1 MRGICDCG
9 PQKTI
14 NEVFFQNFTSP
25 PLTKYWCHHPSAH
38 QAGKQ
43 EVDGF
48 GGGRVKSQHALSQ
61 K

>member
-9 PQKTI
+9 PQKLSMKY
-14 NEVFFQNFTSP
+14 FFKILPPP
-25 PLTKYWCHHPSAH
+25 PLTKYWYHHPSAH